1 MSGQQTEFLAESR
14 VPGVLNI
21 IPPTPVNEVLS
32 IAEQADRWMHTPGGR
47 HIMRDLY
54 ALAAGYVG
62 KWRRTGIPIG
72 IALIWEIERQR
83 IKEVTARAVRICK
96 ARGIE
101 IPKDYGYTLN
111 NDRRAYVA
119 RHMMARKPEWNG
131 LFELRAVEA
140 ENQS

>member
-47 HIMRDLY
+47 HVMRDLY

-96 ARGIE
+96 ARVASRF
-101 IPKDYGYTLN
+101 
-111 NDRRAYVA
+111 RRT
-119 RHMMARKPEWNG
+119 MATR
-131 LFELRAVEA
+131 
-140 ENQS
+140 